1 MPDFSK
7 QDYDLIINAVDY
19 RRSHYMVGDAFYN
32 ELSDIIIELEK
43 RKEGA
48 VIRRL
53 VENG

>member
-1 MPDFSK
+1 
-7 QDYDLIINAVDY
+7 
-19 RRSHYMVGDAFYN
+19 MVGDAFYN
-32 ELSDIIIELEK
+32 ELSDIIIELKK